1 MRVLLVAALVALLA
15 ACSNSTPLPDV
26 NASPNPDDPAAPAVQ
41 RSYRPVMAG
50 TVHHG
55 IGDRP

>member
-1 MRVLLVAALVALLA
+1 VRVLLLTALLALLA
-15 ACSNSTPLPDV
+15 ACANSTPLPGV
-26 NASPNPDDPAAPAVQ
+26 TASPNPDDPKAPVGD
-41 RSYRPVMAG
+41 RPNRPVMAG